1 MPSFENDVSTT
12 ASERD
17 RHIAFVY
24 PLDGGVNSIQV
35 RKWDVDRVNPNQDNS
50 FDKYLTDTA
59 IDFMTKH
66 LVDTVHPRSPT
77 FKPFFC
83 SSLFYSHLRSL
94 ITTGGRRRDNSINNA
109 ITSNWYDAE
118 IHNHQ
123 MILAENQ
130 GGIIFQLLQ
139 FLNLWSN
146 IPTIYNYDPMG
157 EIGFS
162 YSEIKETWIAYL
174 TSPSHRQYRSED
186 GNELPPKPR
195 L

>member
-17 RHIAFVY
+17 RHIAFGY

-50 FDKYLTDTA
+50 FEKYWTDTA

-66 LVDTVHPRSPT
+66 LDDIVHPRSPT

-109 ITSNWYDAE
+109 ITSNWCDAE

-130 GGIIFQLLQ
+130 GGIFFQLLQ
-139 FLNLWSN
+139 F
-146 IPTIYNYDPMG
+146 
-157 EIGFS
+157 
-162 YSEIKETWIAYL
+162 
-174 TSPSHRQYRSED
+174 
-186 GNELPPKPR
+186 
-195 L
+195 